1 MLLGVGLGGV
11 LGVIGSSGDRRD
23 ISGPSDLVVDEV
35 RSDAGVAVVHMVF
48 ASGIAGNELDGVRVD
63 AGMQELRRDQ
73 RETAEVTLEHV
84 HGSLDGIRVGVA
96 VVRDLAG
103 VGRSALGVDE
113 VGELTLERRSN
124 DGFMGAEL
132 SGLFVDRGHHVL
144 NVVLGEVIDGEAGT
158 NDGRCGGGEVL
169 VDAAN
174 FLPVVSEAAVRGLNA
189 ILRLGIDGSGGEFGL
204 DPSGEAS
211 GAVGEGSV
219 VERRKDIRREG
230 ELHGALQV
238 DGGLR
243 ELTRELV
250 LNAGDV
256 QDVLRQVGHVDRP
269 TEHVDVVFNFRSVVL
284 GVLLELRVGGRRGRV
299 DVSTVKDAELDRGFR
314 VAIDLP
320 AEGRVAGLRATLS
333 HRGDGRV
340 LSVDVED
347 QVREFFSDTDASA
360 GEGALILKF
369 PFIERC
375 HGLFGLDELVFEHV
389 SQIIHRS
396 RLAVALHTHSAVHP
410 VVALLGA
417 AWG

>member
-1 MLLGVGLGGV
+1 MLFGVGLSGV
-11 LGVIGSSGDRRD
+11 LGVVRAGGDRRD
-23 ISGPSDLVVDEV
+23 IARPRDLVIDKV
-35 RSDAGVAVVHMVF
+35 SGNGGVAVVHMVF
-48 ASGIAGNELDGVRVD
+48 ASGIAGDELDGVRID
-63 AGMQELRRDQ
+63 ASMQELRRDQ

-96 VVRDLAG
+96 VIRDLAG

-132 SGLFVDRGHHVL
+132 SGLFVDRSHHVL
-144 NVVLGEVIDGEAGT
+144 NVVLGELIDGEAGT

-174 FLPVVSEAAVRGLNA
+174 FLPVVAEAAVRGLNA

-211 GAVGEGSV
+211 GAVGKGSV

-256 QDVLRQVGHVDRP
+256 QDILRQVGHVDRP

-284 GVLLELRVGGRRGRV
+284 GVLLELRVGGRRGRI

-314 VAIDLP
+314 VTIDLP

-360 GEGALILKF
+360 GEGALILEF

-375 HGLFGLDELVFEHV
+375 HGLFGLDELVFKHV
-389 SQIIHRS
+389 GQIIHRS
-396 RLAVALHTHSAVHP
+396 RLAIALHTHSSIHLA
-410 VVALLGA
+410 VAL
-417 AWG
+417 